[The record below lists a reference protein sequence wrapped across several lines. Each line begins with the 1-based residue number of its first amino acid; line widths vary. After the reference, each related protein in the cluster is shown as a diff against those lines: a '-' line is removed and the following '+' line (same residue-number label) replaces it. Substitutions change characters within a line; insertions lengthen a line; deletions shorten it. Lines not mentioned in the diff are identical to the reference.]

1 MTMMSGSSLE
11 KRQELTLSVS
21 AIDKIRTLLGEKIGV
36 LLDESAGS
44 LITSRLS
51 LHVRRLGLSSFDSY
65 IQHIIDDPGGHEMSL
80 MINALTTNT
89 TRFFR
94 ELRHFEIFENE
105 ILPSLIK
112 QAKNGARVR
121 LWSAA
126 CSSGEEAYSIAAVL
140 LNNFPDAHNFDIRIL
155 ATDVDTQTLKHA
167 EAGVYSRAS
176 ISSVPQ
182 RYVEDIFEPEQDS
195 DNMCVQE
202 KLKAITTFRYLN
214 FIEPWP
220 VSGPFQVIFCRNVAI
235 YMPPE
240 TQSKIWTGLE
250 AVLDP
255 DGALFIGHSERIG
268 PELMDRLELFG
279 PTSFRRPQALRSQ
292 NIEHMESLNV
302 IT

>member
-1 MTMMSGSSLE
+1 
-11 KRQELTLSVS
+11 
-21 AIDKIRTLLGEKIGV
+21 
-36 LLDESAGS
+36 
-44 LITSRLS
+44 
-51 LHVRRLGLSSFDSY
+51 
-65 IQHIIDDPGGHEMSL
+65 MSL

-195 DNMCVQE
+195 DNLCVQE
-202 KLKAITTFRYLN
+202 KLKALTTFRYLN

-220 VSGPFQVIFCRNVAI
+220 VSGPFQVTFLQKCCNLYAARN
-235 YMPPE
+235 
-240 TQSKIWTGLE
+240 
-250 AVLDP
+250 AVENLDRF
-255 DGALFIGHSERIG
+255 GSC
-268 PELMDRLELFG
+268 FG
-279 PTSFRRPQALRSQ
+279 PRWRFVHWAFGTHRP
-292 NIEHMESLNV
+292 
-302 IT
+302 

>member
-1 MTMMSGSSLE
+1 MTMIGESSLE
-11 KRQELTLSVS
+11 KRQELVLSDI
-21 AIDKIRTLLGEKIGV
+21 AIEKITTLLGKKIGV
-36 LLDESAGS
+36 RLDESAGS

-51 LHVRRLGLSSFDSY
+51 SHVRRLGLADFDAY
-65 IQHIIDDPGGHEMSL
+65 IQYILDDPGGHEQSL

-94 ELRHFEIFENE
+94 EPAHFELFETE
-105 ILPSLIK
+105 MLPLLIR
-112 QAKNGARVR
+112 QARNGARVR

-126 CSSGEEAYSIAAVL
+126 CSSGEEAYSIAAVVL
-140 LNNFPDAHNFDIRIL
+140 SNFPDAHNFDIRIL

-176 ISSVPQ
+176 VSSVPQ
-182 RYVEDIFEPEQDS
+182 SYVEGLFEPKQNSENLQ
-195 DNMCVQE
+195 VLE
-202 KLKAITTFRYLN
+202 KLRALITFRYLN

-240 TQSKIWTGLE
+240 TQAKIWTGLE
-250 AVLDP
+250 SVLDP

-279 PTSFRRPQALRSQ
+279 PTSFRRAKALRTQSV
-292 NIEHMESLNV
+292 EHMENLNV